1 MPKNLEAKAVNRI
14 IDANI
19 NRVKEAL
26 RVCEEVT
33 RFVMDNRPLTAGL
46 KDIRHEVDLAVKAL
60 PVSFRSRL
68 EARRSCSDVGKEVF
82 GRELCRSSIGDVFFA
97 NMQRV
102 KESTRVLEEFCKL
115 VSSNAAVKFKR
126 LRYQAYD
133 IEKRAKK
140 FIS

>member
-1 MPKNLEAKAVNRI
+1 LPRNLQDKAVLRI

-19 NRVKEAL
+19 NRIKEAL

-33 RFVMDNRPLTAGL
+33 RFAMDNRSLTSGL
-46 KDIRHEVDLAVKAL
+46 KGIRHEVDFAVKAL
-60 PVSFRSRL
+60 PVSFSGRL
-68 EARRSCSDVGKEVF
+68 EARCSRYDVGKVVF
-82 GRELCRSSIGDVFFA
+82 GRELCRADIGDVFFA

-102 KESTRVLEEFCKL
+102 KESARVLEEFSKL
-115 VSSNAAVKFKR
+115 VSVKAAVKFKH

-140 FIS
+140 FI